1 MPDYVKRTMLENLV
15 NGIPNLRA
23 VKAHAA
29 QFRAQ
34 MVTKLTYEQYFT
46 LLKIC
51 YIRL

>member
-1 MPDYVKRTMLENLV
+1 MSDSVKRTMLENAV
-15 NGIPNLRA
+15 NGIPDLRD

-34 MVTKLTYEQYFT
+34 MGTKLTYEQYFT
-46 LLKIC
+46 LLKNY